1 MISLSVDEERKVAV
15 WSKKTNDQLVSME
28 LDGPGGNMVVV
39 DPTSNEDLLIFYVL
53 GSQGL
58 FTKYVFDVDRETI
71 KATNCLKAHQ
81 IGQLRNTDFVCG
93 VFTHSFVEHK
103 YANMLIIGTGDGSL
117 MAFNNTL

>member
-1 MISLSVDEERKVAV
+1 
-15 WSKKTNDQLVSME
+15 ME

-117 MAFNNTL
+117 MAFNNTLQELVGNGKKH